1 MTMRLKALIALFA
14 LASSVAMAQ
23 KGVEDG
29 SRFGHGQDSIDCLT
43 NISLYNDHIKAI
55 DGDKSMAAEEKVRHY
70 NEAYPYWKKVF
81 TDAPV
86 AQMATYTNGA
96 KIMKGLIAST
106 KDMAQRKAYADELMA
121 IYDQQLQYLD
131 KLNMLLRTPLKDFKV
146 MGTKAHDYITYYP
159 KMDTNAAYEM
169 LTEVI
174 ELGKANNDYYI
185 IGDFMKVSQA
195 KFKAEEAHR
204 EQFIQDYLLS
214 AEYIALIAE
223 KAQNASNPN
232 AKLIE
237 AIAKIKDNVDG
248 YFINSGAAECDQLE
262 AIYAPK
268 VEENKDNLE
277 YLRKVVS
284 VMAML
289 SCTESETYYNA
300 SEYAHHIA
308 PTAATAAGCAYRYLK
323 RGDMGKSIEY
333 FDQAIELDT
342 VATSKAEYCYKA
354 AVILNSDRQL
364 TKAKNYVTRA
374 ISLNGNKGAYHI
386 LLANIYA
393 AAPQWNDEPL
403 LDKCKY
409 FVVLDRL
416 YQAKRVDESVA
427 EEANKMIAAYSTHT
441 PAIQDLFMIG
451 KKEGDKVHVGGIIN
465 ETTTIR

>member
-1 MTMRLKALIALFA
+1 MRIKALIALFA
-14 LASSVAMAQ
+14 LTATTTMAQ

-29 SRFGHGQDSIDCLT
+29 SRFGHGQDSIDCLN
-43 NISLYNDHIKAI
+43 NISLYSENLKTNNFTD
-55 DGDKSMAAEEKVRHY
+55 
-70 NEAYPYWKKVF
+70 AYTYWKKVF
-81 TDAPV
+81 ADAPV
-86 AQMATYTNGA
+86 SRHSLYTDGVTILKN
-96 KIMKGLIAST
+96 LIAGT
-106 KDMAQRKAYADELMA
+106 KVLDERRGYADTLMLV
-121 IYDQQLQYLD
+121 YDQQLQYLD
-131 KLNMLLRTPLKDFKV
+131 KLNLLRKTPWTEYYVK
-146 MGTKAHDYITYYP
+146 GEKAHTYLTYYP
-159 KMDTNAAYEM
+159 RMDNNKAYDM
-169 LTEVI
+169 LREVI
-174 ELGKANNDYYI
+174 ESAGAKNQYYI
-185 IGDFMKVSQA
+185 IGDYMKVSLA
-195 KFKAEEAHR
+195 KLKNDSTHR
-204 EQFIQDYLLS
+204 EQFIQDYLVS
-214 AEYIALIAE
+214 AEHIATINE
-223 KAQNASNPN
+223 KVQNMSTPNP
-232 AKLIE
+232 KLIE
-237 AIAKIKDNVDG
+237 AVAKIKDNVDG

-277 YLRKVVS
+277 YLRKVVG

-289 SCTESETYYNA
+289 NCTESDVYYTA

-308 PTAATAAGCAYRYLK
+308 PTAATAAGCAYSYLK
-323 RGDMGKSIEY
+323 RGDMTKSIEY

-342 VATSKAEYCYKA
+342 VAESKADYYYKA

-364 TKAKNYVTRA
+364 SKAKSYVTKA
-374 ISLNGNKGAYHI
+374 ISLNGNKGAYYI

-403 LDKCKY
+403 IDKCKY

-441 PAIQDLFMIG
+441 PGKEQLFMLG

>member
-1 MTMRLKALIALFA
+1 MRLKALIALFA
-14 LASSVAMAQ
+14 LTATASMAQ

-29 SRFGHGQDSIDCLT
+29 SRFGHGQDSIDCLN
-43 NISLYNDHIKAI
+43 NISLYSENLKTKNYTD
-55 DGDKSMAAEEKVRHY
+55 
-70 NEAYPYWKKVF
+70 AYTYWKKVF
-81 TDAPV
+81 ADAPV
-86 AQMATYTNGA
+86 SRHSLYTDGVTILKN
-96 KIMKGLIAST
+96 LIAGT
-106 KDMAQRKAYADELMA
+106 KVLDERKAYADEMMQV
-121 IYDQQLQYLD
+121 YDQQLQYLD
-131 KLNMLLRTPLKDFKV
+131 KLNLLRKTPWTDYYVK
-146 MGTKAHDYITYYP
+146 GEKAHNYLTYYP
-159 KMDTNAAYEM
+159 KMDNNLAYDM
-169 LTEVI
+169 LHEVI
-174 ELGKANNDYYI
+174 EVAGNKNQYYI
-185 IGDFMKVSQA
+185 IGDYMKVSLA
-195 KFKAEEAHR
+195 KFKTDETHR
-204 EQFIQDYLLS
+204 EQFIQDYLVS
-214 AEYIALIAE
+214 AEHIASIAE
-223 KAQNASNPN
+223 KAQNMSTPNP
-232 AKLIE
+232 KLIE
-237 AIAKIKDNVDG
+237 AVLKIKDNVDG

-268 VEENKDNLE
+268 VEENKENLE
-277 YLRKVVS
+277 YLRKVVA

-289 SCTESETYYNA
+289 SCTESETYYTA
-300 SEYAHHIA
+300 SEYAHHID

-323 RGDMGKSIEY
+323 RGDMAKSLEY

-354 AVILNSDRQL
+354 AVVLNSDRQL
-364 TKAKNYVTRA
+364 SKAKSYVTKA

-416 YQAKRVDESVA
+416 NQAKRVDASIA

-451 KKEGDKVHVGGIIN
+451 KKEGDKIHVGGLIN